1 MKNPLAGKRVVICAG
16 PGGVGKTTAAA
27 ALGVAAAR
35 AGIRTV
41 VATIDPAPRLVD
53 ALALPQLDPQPRA
66 LPESTALKLGI
77 AANSLFAARIDAVEA
92 FAALVGE
99 FAIDPARKDRILAN
113 TIYQQITTTLSG
125 AQEYAAALSLQ
136 TLTDDP
142 RFDLVILDTPPA
154 ANALEFFD
162 APSRLAGAIGSP
174 MVKWLIPPSGGR
186 TLLNIGRFGSSG
198 AVVLRALS
206 RLVGNRF
213 LSDLGDFLADFQP
226 VLEGFL
232 TRTRTVQALLTGP
245 TTAVVVVCI
254 AEPQALDEAMAFAK
268 QLEVL
273 GVGPKAF
280 ILNRVMESPGLLTTE
295 EIANALE
302 ELPAFEHAPAL
313 LAESAYAL
321 SEAASTVNDV
331 AKQQEGERQRLQRTF
346 PSTCVAT
353 VPLLESQGSALRLL
367 EQTATR
373 LTSAG
378 IVPAQM

>member
-16 PGGVGKTTAAA
+16 PGGVGKTTTAA

-35 AGIRTV
+35 AGLRTV

-53 ALALPQLDPQPRA
+53 ALALSHLDPQPRA
-66 LPESTALKLGI
+66 LPEATALKLGL
-77 AANSLFAARIDAVEA
+77 APDKLFAARIDAVQA

-99 FAIDPARKDRILAN
+99 FATDPARKERILAN
-113 TIYQQITTTLSG
+113 AIYQQITTTLSG

-174 MVKWLIPPSGGR
+174 MIKWLIPPSGGR
-186 TLLNIGRFGSSG
+186 KLLNLGRLGSSG

-232 TRTRTVQALLTGP
+232 GRTRKVQALLTGP
-245 TTAVVVVCI
+245 NTAVVIVCI
-254 AEPQALDEAMAFAK
+254 AEPQALDEAMAFAQ
-268 QLEVL
+268 QLEAL

-280 ILNRVMESPGLLTTE
+280 ILNRVMESPGLLTIE
-295 EIANALE
+295 EIAHALE

-313 LAESAYAL
+313 LAESAQAL
-321 SEAASTVNDV
+321 CDAAATVNDV
-331 AKQQEGERQRLQRTF
+331 AQQQEGERKRLQNTF
-346 PSTCVAT
+346 PELCVAT
-353 VPLLESQGSALRLL
+353 VPLLETQGSALRLL

-373 LTSAG
+373 LNLAG
-378 IVPAQM
+378 LVPAAM